1 MCNNNNNNNTTVV
14 FIDDDGIR
22 INEVEWRAGTSAAR
36 DYRSISIASAGGVSN
51 AVRLYYIGTA
61 REPSERHRWYILNGR

>member
-1 MCNNNNNNNTTVV
+1 MTVV
-14 FIDDDGIR
+14 FIDDDSIR

-36 DYRSISIASAGGVSN
+36 DYQSISIASAGGVSN
-51 AVRLYYIGTA
+51 AVRLCIGTA